1 MKKIALVTTG
11 GTIASKK
18 TDGGRL
24 RAGERSGEELVDMCD
39 VPFKLEL
46 EIVSLFNKPSIHL
59 GYEDLW
65 QLKAHIEDLLLQ
77 KGIDGAVVTSG
88 TDTLEEVAYFLDL
101 TVENEKP
108 LVVTGSQRGPDQVG
122 SDAFVNLRNAMIV
135 AADEQATRL
144 GSVVVFNDH
153 IFSAKYV
160 QKTHAS
166 NVQGFH
172 APGYGYFGMIDN
184 DRVNLYQRPLYRDIY
199 KPKTKRGNSRSQVEI
214 IKIHLGSSPS
224 LLRLLLEMGA
234 TDGVVLE
241 GLGRGQVPP
250 AFMPL
255 IANARIPMVV
265 TTSANEGEVYPAYEY
280 EGSTYDL
287 MNHGVILGKDYS
299 SRKAKIKLH
308 VLLETGVTEIQEA
321 FSK

>member
-1 MKKIALVTTG
+1 MKKIALITTG

-24 RAGERSGEELVDMCD
+24 RAGEKSGEELVDMCD
-39 VPFKLEL
+39 VPFEL

-65 QLKAHIEDLLLQ
+65 QLKAYIEDLLRQ
-77 KGIDGAVVTSG
+77 EGIDGAVVTSG

-108 LVVTGSQRGPDQVG
+108 LVVTGSMRGPDQVG
-122 SDAFVNLRNAMIV
+122 SDAFVNLRNAMIA
-135 AADEQATRL
+135 AADEHTAQL

-172 APGYGYFGMIDN
+172 APGYGYFGLIDN

-199 KPKTKRGNSRSQVEI
+199 IPKTKIGYSGSQVEI
-214 IKIHLGSSPS
+214 IKAHLGSSPS
-224 LLRLLLEMGA
+224 LLRLLLETGA
-234 TDGVVLE
+234 THGIVLE

-250 AFMPL
+250 AFMPV
-255 IANARIPMVV
+255 IANARVPIVI

-308 VLLETGVTEIQEA
+308 VLLETGVTDLQEA
-321 FSK
+321 FNK